1 MSTTT
6 PSTVTVY
13 GTHQCPYCQMAK
25 QLLASKGIAVEERY
39 VDEDPD
45 SYVEMLA
52 RSGRRTVPQI
62 FVGEVHI
69 GGYTDL
75 VRESEAGRLA
85 PLLA

>member
-1 MSTTT
+1 MSTPT
-6 PSTVTVY
+6 PVTVY

-25 QLLASKGIAVEERY
+25 QLLASRGIAFEAHY
-39 VDEDPD
+39 VDEEPVHYAD
-45 SYVEMLA
+45 MLA

-75 VRESEAGRLA
+75 VRESDAGRLA
-85 PLLA
+85 TLLA